1 MHQQE
6 CRVFEHATGL
16 LSERGATLL
25 ADPSHMYA
33 RMLCLDRHEDI
44 LGAHECLNDRTD
56 LLGKQ
61 FLNLRPP
68 AEIFNNSIQ
77 LAQA

>member
-1 MHQQE
+1 
-6 CRVFEHATGL
+6 
-16 LSERGATLL
+16 
-25 ADPSHMYA
+25 MYA
-33 RMLCLDRHEDI
+33 RMLCLNPHEDI

-68 AEIFNNSIQ
+68 AEIFYYPTQ
-77 LAQA
+77 LAQAQNLIVANVCNVRETCEGKEMVNAE